1 MTYLINRTYDFQIEL
16 ENKMGRKKKLI
27 LKKIGTERKKETR
40 ERQNK
45 WKTPSKTGERNPNT
59 SVITTVMKL
68 SN

>member
-1 MTYLINRTYDFQIEL
+1 
-16 ENKMGRKKKLI
+16 MGRKKKLI

-45 WKTPSKTGERNPNT
+45 WKTPSKAGERNPNT
-59 SVITTVMKL
+59 AVITTVMKL

>member
-1 MTYLINRTYDFQIEL
+1 MTFKLSWKIRWE
-16 ENKMGRKKKLI
+16 ERKKLI

-45 WKTPSKTGERNPNT
+45 WKTPSKAGERNPNM